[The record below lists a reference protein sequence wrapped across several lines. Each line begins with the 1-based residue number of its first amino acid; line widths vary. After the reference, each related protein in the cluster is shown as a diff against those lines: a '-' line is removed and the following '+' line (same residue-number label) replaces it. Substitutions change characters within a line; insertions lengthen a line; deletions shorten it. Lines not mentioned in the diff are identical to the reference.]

1 MHATAATQQ
10 LQPTDPA
17 ASRFGCAAARPPG
30 RFEGP
35 FESRKSA
42 ADQPRRRAKWLS
54 ELASAIGASCTAD
67 ALITG
72 IASDSRR
79 VRPGDLFVAA
89 TGDKSHLGDFIADA
103 RRRGAAGIVAPE
115 AVAGAACVA
124 VSDPRAALPQLAAAF
139 HDYPADELQLIGITG
154 TLGKTS
160 TMLLLADILEADR
173 KAVGVVGSLGIK
185 LAEATRETGI
195 TTPDASVLQEAL
207 RWFADQGVGH
217 VAMEVTSHALSQR
230 RVDGLHFCLGL
241 LTNLVPDE
249 HLEYHPTP
257 EDYLQTKMRFL
268 EFLDPAAPLVINADC
283 ELTRERTGH
292 LGQPGG
298 RGVVPGRAERGR
310 AGRRHRGEGRRVAVH
325 AARRPPG
332 AGLDSLAPGRE
343 MPLRLPLVGVTQ
355 VANAAMAAIAALLL
369 GASPEAIRRGLAN
382 AHPIRRRMEVI
393 GRRPARHRRHG
404 GQSAQRRGR
413 VRDHPAPAP
422 KGRLRILFGIRGMR
436 GPEINARLATALA
449 KGIGTNEADLVVTS
463 SDDVADGRNRV
474 QPAERDAFIDSFRAS
489 AGGTALNFQPALGDA
504 VPAMLD
510 GVGEDDVVL
519 LLGAQGLDAAA
530 AMVLDYLK

>member
-1 MHATAATQQ
+1 MPLRQHSSYSPLVRPHPGSDA
-10 LQPTDPA
+10 P
-17 ASRFGCAAARPPG
+17 RRARAG
-30 RFEGP
+30 RSESP
-35 FESRKSA
+35 NESRRSA
-42 ADQPRRRAKWLS
+42 ADQTRRRAKWLS
-54 ELASAIGASCTAD
+54 QLASAIGASCTAD

-115 AVAGAACVA
+115 AVAEVASIA

-139 HDYPADELQLIGITG
+139 HDYPADELQLIGVTG

-160 TMLLLADILEADR
+160 TMLLLADILEADS

-283 ELTRERTGH
+283 ELTRERTRR
-292 LGQPGG
+292 LGNQVIGVSCRAEPSAAVQVDGISVRDG
-298 RGVVPGRAERGR
+298 ESQFTLRGV
-310 AGRRHRGEGRRVAVH
+310 RRV
-325 AARRPPG
+325 R
-332 AGLDSLAPGRE
+332 GLDSLAPGLE

-355 VANAAMAAIAALLL
+355 VANSAMAAVAALLL

-393 GRRPARHRRHG
+393 RPTRPLIIDDTVGNPRSVEAVFETLRHLP
-404 GQSAQRRGR
+404 S
-413 VRDHPAPAP
+413 

-449 KGIGTNEADLVVTS
+449 EGMKPYETDLVVTS
-463 SDDVADGRNRV
+463 SDDVADDRNRV
-474 QPAERDAFIDSFRAS
+474 QPEERDAFIDSFRAS
-489 AGGTALNFQPALGDA
+489 SGTVLTFQPALGDA

-510 GVGEDDVVL
+510 GVAEDDVVL

>member
-1 MHATAATQQ
+1 MPLRQHSNYSPNT
-10 LQPTDPA
+10 
-17 ASRFGCAAARPPG
+17 RPHPG
-30 RFEGP
+30 SEAPRRTRQGSL
-35 FESRKSA
+35 ESRKSA

-54 ELASAIGASCTAD
+54 ELSSAIGASCTSD

-72 IASDSRR
+72 IAADSRR

-115 AVAGAACVA
+115 AVTGAASIA

-160 TMLLLADILEADR
+160 TMLLLGDILEADR

-185 LAEATRETGI
+185 LAEATQETGI

-257 EDYLQTKMRFL
+257 EHYLETKMRFL

-292 LGQPGG
+292 LGQQVI
-298 RGVVPGRAERGR
+298 GVSC
-310 AGRRHRGEGRRVAVH
+310 RGEPSAAVQVDGIGVRDGVSEFTLRGTRRVQ
-325 AARRPPG
+325 
-332 AGLDSLAPGRE
+332 GLDSLAPGRE
-343 MPLRLPLVGVTQ
+343 MPLRLPLVGVRQ
-355 VANAAMAAIAALLL
+355 VANAAMAATAALLL
-369 GASPEAIRRGLAN
+369 GASPEGIRRGLAN

-393 GRRPARHRRHG
+393 RPARPLVIDDTVGNPRSVEAVFETIPHLPH
-404 GQSAQRRGR
+404 
-413 VRDHPAPAP
+413 

-436 GPEINARLATALA
+436 GPKINARLAAALA
-449 KGIGTNEADLVVTS
+449 KGIEPYEAELVVTS
-463 SDDVADGRNRV
+463 SDDVADERNRV
-474 QPAERDAFIDSFRAS
+474 SPAERDAFIDSFQAS
-489 AGGTALNFQPALGDA
+489 AGGPALNFQPALGDA
-504 VPAMLD
+504 VPALLD
-510 GVGEDDVVL
+510 GVGEDDLVL

-530 AMVLDYLK
+530 AMVLNHLR

>member
-1 MHATAATQQ
+1 MPLRQHSSYSPQSR
-10 LQPTDPA
+10 PHPA
-17 ASRFGCAAARPPG
+17 SEAPRRARQ
-30 RFEGP
+30 GP
-35 FESRKSA
+35 FESRKSSG
-42 ADQPRRRAKWLS
+42 DQPRRRAKWLS
-54 ELASAIGASCTAD
+54 KLASAIGASCTAD

-72 IASDSRR
+72 IAADSRR

-89 TGDKSHLGDFIADA
+89 SGDKSHLGDFIADA

-115 AVAGAACVA
+115 AVAGAASIA
-124 VSDPRAALPQLAAAF
+124 VSDPRAALPHLAAAF
-139 HDYPADELQLIGITG
+139 HDHPADELQLIGITG

-160 TMLLLADILEADR
+160 TMLLLGDILEADG
-173 KAVGVVGSLGIK
+173 KAAGVVGSLGIK

-230 RVDGLHFCLGL
+230 RVDGLHFRLGL

-283 ELTRERTGH
+283 ELTRQRTGH
-292 LGQPGG
+292 LGQRVVGVSCRAEPSAAVQVDGIAVRDG
-298 RGVVPGRAERGR
+298 ISEFTLRGV
-310 AGRRHRGEGRRVAVH
+310 RRV
-325 AARRPPG
+325 P
-332 AGLDSLAPGRE
+332 GLDSLPGLE
-343 MPLRLPLVGVTQ
+343 IPLRLPLVGVSQ
-355 VANAAMAAIAALLL
+355 VANAAMAAVAALLL
-369 GASPEAIRRGLAN
+369 GASPGGIRRGLAN

-393 GRRPARHRRHG
+393 RTAGPLVIDDTVGNPRSVEAVFETIPHLPHT
-404 GQSAQRRGR
+404 
-413 VRDHPAPAP
+413 
-422 KGRLRILFGIRGMR
+422 GRLRILFGIRGMR
-436 GPEINARLATALA
+436 GTEINAHLGTALA
-449 KGIGTNEADLVVTS
+449 RGLDSNQADLVVTS

-474 QPAERDAFIDSFRAS
+474 SPEERDAFIDSFRAS
-489 AGGTALNFQPALGDA
+489 AGGAAVNFQPALADA
-504 VPAMLD
+504 VPALLD
-510 GVGEDDVVL
+510 GVGEDDLVL

-530 AMVLDYLK
+530 AMVLHHLK

>member
-1 MHATAATQQ
+1 MPLRQHSSYSPHT
-10 LQPTDPA
+10 
-17 ASRFGCAAARPPG
+17 RPHPG
-30 RFEGP
+30 SEAPRRGRPGP
-35 FESRKSA
+35 YESRKSA
-42 ADQPRRRAKWLS
+42 VDQPRRRVKWLS

-72 IASDSRR
+72 IAADSRR

-89 TGDKSHLGDFIADA
+89 TGDRSHVGDFIADA
-103 RRRGAAGIVAPE
+103 RKRGAAGIVAPE
-115 AVAGAACVA
+115 AVAGAASVA
-124 VSDPRAALPQLAAAF
+124 ISDPRAALPQLAAAF
-139 HDYPADELQLIGITG
+139 HDHPADELQLIGITG

-160 TMLLLADILEADR
+160 TTLLLGDILEADR

-185 LAEATRETGI
+185 LAEATQETGI

-257 EDYLQTKMRFL
+257 EHYLETKMRFL
-268 EFLDPAAPLVINADC
+268 DFLDPAAPLVINADC

-292 LGQPGG
+292 LGQQVVGVSCRGEPSAAVQVDGIAVRDG
-298 RGVVPGRAERGR
+298 VSEFTLRGV
-310 AGRRHRGEGRRVAVH
+310 RRVQ
-325 AARRPPG
+325 
-332 AGLDSLAPGRE
+332 GLDSLAPGRE
-343 MPLRLPLVGVTQ
+343 MPLRLPLVGVSQ

-369 GASPEAIRRGLAN
+369 GASPEGIRRGLAN
-382 AHPIRRRMEVI
+382 AHPIRRRMEVVRP
-393 GRRPARHRRHG
+393 GRPLVIDDTVGNPRSVEAVFETIRHLPRI
-404 GQSAQRRGR
+404 
-413 VRDHPAPAP
+413 
-422 KGRLRILFGIRGMR
+422 GRLRILFGIRGMR
-436 GPEINARLATALA
+436 GPEINSRLAAALA
-449 KGIGTNEADLVVTS
+449 EGIGPYEAELVVTS

-474 QPAERDAFIDSFRAS
+474 SQAERDAFIDSFRAS
-489 AGGTALNFQPALGDA
+489 AKGAALNFQPALGDA
-504 VPAMLD
+504 IPALLD
-510 GVGEDDVVL
+510 GIGDDDLVL

-530 AMVLDYLK
+530 GMVLQHLE